1 MKNAKFLRILKVRG
15 SVLKVR
21 GSVLKFIPR
30 FGRFEVRLPE
40 VREVRGS
47 EFPGSTQHEPAHLGA
62 ESLKKPHN
70 IVTLLFC

>member
-1 MKNAKFLRILKVRG
+1 MKQKKYSQNFAPRVSQRPLFKTFFRILKVRG

-21 GSVLKFIPR
+21 GSVLKFKSR

-47 EFPGSTQHEPAHLGA
+47 EYSGSTQH
-62 ESLKKPHN
+62 
-70 IVTLLFC
+70 